1 MYHNYYYD
9 KLSEENKKKIN
20 LTNNIDIK
28 ILKVPSTN
36 TLYIEGLLIGH
47 NFKRKKNIL

>member
-1 MYHNYYYD
+1 MYHNYYD
-9 KLSEENKKKIN
+9 KLSEENKKKLN

-47 NFKRKKNIL
+47 DLKRKKNIL